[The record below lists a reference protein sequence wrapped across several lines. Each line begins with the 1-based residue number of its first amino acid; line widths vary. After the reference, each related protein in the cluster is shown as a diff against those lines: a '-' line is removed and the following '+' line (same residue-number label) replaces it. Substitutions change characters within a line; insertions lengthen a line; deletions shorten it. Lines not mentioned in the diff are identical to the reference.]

1 MRKIKINSIRNK
13 LIISL
18 IGICVIP
25 LIILGYSSYIQS
37 TSMLNKKLEVI
48 SQQSLSEADNEID
61 RYFNGFGNIVT
72 SMAGN
77 YNLVNGDDLN
87 QKSKILL
94 RLKELKE
101 DNKEI
106 SNVYAG
112 FINGTSVAYVNNK
125 ISEGEDIQ
133 KNEWYKQAITH
144 KGEIII
150 SVPYKDSKTGKVIVS
165 IARAVEKNGKA
176 IGACAIEVSL
186 DNLIEKINTM
196 KIGTTGYVFISD
208 FNGSFMITHTEK
220 DLIGTDEAAKLPFWN
235 DIKASN
241 AGEVKYTSNNVRKTG
256 WYETNG
262 TTNWKLLA
270 VYEEKEIWDDTYCI
284 IISTVTITLIIVLMA
299 IVLSLILSRGIA
311 KNIKQLNEVFKK
323 ASKGDF
329 TNFVTATTKDEF
341 MELAVSYNSMI
352 TNISELMNSVV
363 ESSKEV
369 LETSANLASM
379 SEEVTASIG
388 EVAKVIEEV
397 SKGAANQSQ
406 NALKGVSEINDLSA
420 GLDGISINSNEMDKL
435 SMNTNELGSKGLVMI
450 DTLIEKSNKTKIA
463 TNEVNDIVKDMNES
477 TKKISTISKTISEI
491 TEQTNLLS
499 LNASIESARAGE
511 AGKGF
516 AVVAEEIRK
525 LAEQSKQ
532 STEEIK
538 VIIAGIQKKS
548 DMAVNAIKA
557 TEDVVNQQ
565 DLTVNKTEK
574 IFSEILQSIGIMIDK
589 VHDVKI
595 SIIDIN
601 EKKQSTVMEIENISA
616 ISEETASAS
625 EEVTASAEEITAVMN
640 KLTKYADELQLLTEK
655 LDSKLDRFKFN

>member
-1 MRKIKINSIRNK
+1 M
-13 LIISL
+13 LI
-18 IGICVIP
+18 
-25 LIILGYSSYIQS
+25 
-37 TSMLNKKLEVI
+37 KKLEVI
-48 SQQSLSEADNEID
+48 SQQAISETDNEID
-61 RYFNGFGNIVT
+61 KYFNVFGNIVT
-72 SMAGN
+72 SMASN
-77 YNLVNGDDLN
+77 YNLVNGDDPN

-112 FINGTSVAYVNNK
+112 FINSASVAYVNNK
-125 ISEGEDIQ
+125 ISEGDDIQ
-133 KNEWYKQAITH
+133 KNEWYKQAISH

-150 SVPYKDSKTGKVIVS
+150 SLPYKDSKTGKIIVS

-176 IGACAIEVSL
+176 IGACAIEVAL

-196 KIGTTGYVFISD
+196 KIGTTGYIFISD
-208 FNGSFMITHTEK
+208 LEGSFMIAHTEK
-220 DLIGTDEAAKLPFWN
+220 DLIGTDEASKLPFWN
-235 DIKASN
+235 DIKNSN
-241 AGEVKYTSNNVRKTG
+241 AGDVKYTLNNVRKSG
-256 WYETNG
+256 IYETND

-270 VYEEKEIWDDTYCI
+270 VYDEKEIWNDTYSI
-284 IISTVTITLIIVLMA
+284 IVSTVTITSIIVLIA
-299 IVLSLILSRGIA
+299 IVLSLILSKGIA

-323 ASKGDF
+323 TSKGDF

-341 MELAVSYNSMI
+341 MELAVSYNSMT

-397 SKGAANQSQ
+397 SKGATNQAQ
-406 NALKGVSEINDLSA
+406 NALKGVSEINDLSDR
-420 GLDGISINSNEMDKL
+420 LDGISINSNDMDNL
-435 SMNTNELGSKGLVMI
+435 SKNTNELGSKGLVMI

-463 TNEVNDIVKDMNES
+463 INEVNEIVRDMDES
-477 TKKISTISKTISEI
+477 TKKISTISERISEI

-548 DMAVNAIKA
+548 DTAVNAIKS
-557 TEDVVNQQ
+557 TENMVNEQDLAVNQTQ
-565 DLTVNKTEK
+565 K

-589 VHDVKI
+589 VQEVKR

-601 EKKQSTVMEIENISA
+601 ENKQSTVMEIENISA

-625 EEVTASAEEITAVMN
+625 EEVTASTEEITASME
-640 KLTKYADELQLLTEK
+640 KFTKYADELQLLTEK

>member
-1 MRKIKINSIRNK
+1 
-13 LIISL
+13 
-18 IGICVIP
+18 
-25 LIILGYSSYIQS
+25 
-37 TSMLNKKLEVI
+37 MLNKKLEVI
-48 SQQSLSEADNEID
+48 SQQAISETDNEID
-61 RYFNGFGNIVT
+61 KYFNGFGNIVT
-72 SMAGN
+72 SMANN
-77 YNLVNGDDLN
+77 YNLVNGEDPN

-94 RLKELKE
+94 RVKELKE

-112 FINGTSVAYVNNK
+112 FINSTSVAYVNNK
-125 ISEGEDIQ
+125 TSEGDNIQ
-133 KNEWYKQAITH
+133 KNEWYKQAISH

-150 SVPYKDSKTGKVIVS
+150 SLPYKDSKTGKIIVS

-176 IGACAIEVSL
+176 IGACAIEVAL

-196 KIGTTGYVFISD
+196 KIGTTGYIFISD
-208 FNGSFMITHTEK
+208 LDGSFMIAHTEK
-220 DLIGTDEAAKLPFWN
+220 DLIGTDEASKLPFWN
-235 DIKASN
+235 DIKNSN
-241 AGEVKYTSNNVRKTG
+241 AGNVKYTLNNVRKSG
-256 WYETNG
+256 IYETND

-270 VYEEKEIWDDTYCI
+270 VYDEKEIWKDTYSI
-284 IISTVTITLIIVLMA
+284 IVSTVTITLIIVLIA
-299 IVLSLILSRGIA
+299 IVLSLILSKGIA

-323 ASKGDF
+323 TSKGDF

-341 MELAVSYNSMI
+341 MELAVSYNSMT

-369 LETSANLASM
+369 LGTSANLASM

-397 SKGAANQSQ
+397 SKGATNQAQ
-406 NALKGVSEINDLSA
+406 NALKGVSEINDLA
-420 GLDGISINSNEMDKL
+420 DRLDGISINSNEMDKL
-435 SMNTNELGSKGLVMI
+435 SKNTNELGSRGLVMI
-450 DTLIEKSNKTKIA
+450 DTLIEKSNKTKIS
-463 TNEVNDIVKDMNES
+463 TNEVNEIVLDMNES
-477 TKKISTISKTISEI
+477 TKKISTISERISEI

-548 DMAVNAIKA
+548 DTAVNAIRS
-557 TEDVVNQQ
+557 TENMVNEQDLAVNQAQ
-565 DLTVNKTEK
+565 K
-574 IFSEILQSIGIMIDK
+574 IFSEILQSIGIMINK
-589 VHDVKI
+589 VQEVKK

-601 EKKQSTVMEIENISA
+601 ENKQSTVMEIENISA

-625 EEVTASAEEITAVMN
+625 EEVTASTEEITAVME
-640 KLTKYADELQLLTEK
+640 KFTKYADELQLLTEK
-655 LDSKLDRFKFN
+655 LDSQLDRFKFN